1 MKYGLYYNHNLIGD
15 ILLVVFAPNAIPT
28 KVIQKDNI
36 VALYK
41 DDELVGYNF
50 LNISE
55 DIKIKANG
63 YIPLINHEV
72 TDILNHMLKNAGLV
86 ELDYLDN
93 SGFKVAKI
101 LKMEEHPDSDH
112 LHICSVDVGEEKPL
126 QIVCGSYNA
135 KVGLKVVCAMPY
147 SFMPNGQIIV
157 PGELL
162 GVKSDGMLCSG
173 RELNLPGYDAIRG
186 LYILDDNYKVGDD
199 FFRY

>member
-15 ILLVVFAPNAIPT
+15 ILLVVFNPNAIPT
-28 KVIQKDNI
+28 KVITKDNI

-41 DDELVGYNF
+41 DEELVGYNF
-50 LNISE
+50 LDISE

-63 YIPLINHEV
+63 YIPLINNEV
-72 TDILNHMLKNAGLV
+72 TDILNHMLKNAGLP
-86 ELDYLDN
+86 ELDYLDD

-101 LKMEEHPDSDH
+101 IKMEEHPDSDH
-112 LHICSVDVGEEKPL
+112 LHICEVDVGEEKHL
-126 QIVCGSYNA
+126 QIVCGSFNA
-135 KVGLKVVCAMPY
+135 KEGLKVVCAMPY
-147 SFMPNGQIIV
+147 AFMPNGQIIV

-173 RELNLPGYDAIRG
+173 RELNLPGYDNIRG
-186 LYILDDNYKVGDD
+186 LYILDDNYVVGSD

>member
-15 ILLVVFAPNAIPT
+15 ILLVIFNPNAIPT
-28 KVIQKDNI
+28 KIITKDNI

-41 DDELVGYNF
+41 EEELIGYNF
-50 LNISE
+50 LDISD

-72 TDILNHMLKNAGLV
+72 TDILNHMLKNAGLL
-86 ELDYLDN
+86 ELDYLDD

-101 LKMEEHPDSDH
+101 VKMEEHPDSDH
-112 LHICSVDVGEEKPL
+112 LHICSVDVGEAELL
-126 QIVCGSYNA
+126 QIVCGSFNA
-135 KVGLKVVCAMPY
+135 KEGLKVVCAMPY
-147 SFMPNGQIIV
+147 TFMPNGQIIV

-173 RELNLPGYDAIRG
+173 RELNLPGYDNVRG
-186 LYILDDNYKVGDD
+186 LYILDDNYVVGSD

>member
-15 ILLVVFAPNAIPT
+15 ILLVVFNPNAIPT
-28 KVIQKDNI
+28 KVITKDDI

-41 DDELVGYNF
+41 DEELVGYNF
-50 LNISE
+50 LDISK

-63 YIPLINHEV
+63 YIPLINNEV
-72 TDILNHMLKNAGLV
+72 TDILNHMLKNAGLP
-86 ELDYLDN
+86 ELDYLDD

-101 LKMEEHPDSDH
+101 IKMEEHPDSDH
-112 LHICSVDVGEEKPL
+112 LHICEVDVGEEKHL
-126 QIVCGSYNA
+126 QIVCGSFNA
-135 KVGLKVVCAMPY
+135 KEGLKVVCAMPY
-147 SFMPNGQIIV
+147 AFMPNGQIIV

-173 RELNLPGYDAIRG
+173 RELNLPGYDNIRG
-186 LYILDDNYKVGDD
+186 LYILDDNYVVGSD